1 MPVSNT
7 EVELGGVLL
16 GGQYHDPQGRPFVLV
31 TDSLRAQHY
40 ESTKG
45 SFKFTHDTWQE
56 ITRQRDQFGPDVQM
70 VGWYHTHPGWGVF
83 LSGMDL
89 FICEHFFNR
98 PLDVALVIDPCRD
111 ERGLFQWSDD
121 QPRRVRQTS
130 GFYLVA
136 SRFRESELEECS
148 ILLEGRTAVSHDPRL
163 RSYSR
168 AGAPIVI
175 TDGTHAWQWIALS
188 GSLAIQLGILAILAW
203 RVLSPTNPPVPRE
216 VVQQLAATEQALTA
230 LADVR
235 RRDADIDAKLEVL
248 DAVVAKVPGG
258 QPDLVNSLVEKT
270 EQLAELQ
277 ANLRGRR
284 ALETELDRRV
294 AAMQTDLQ
302 TAQTQS
308 EKLAYEI
315 ERLQKSLAN
324 LQQVSDRQRARIV
337 ELQGRDAAEEDA
349 GQKDSTTQDPDP
361 LEMGRSLAWGRGS
374 VPRHRWFGGGDAP
387 ATQEAGDG

>member
-1 MPVSNT
+1 MASWRRRGRYARPRPDDDRHYAVAPVGDPNEADLPIFVDLDVALEMEEHALSNT
-7 EVELGGVLL
+7 DVELGGVLL

-136 SRFRESELEECS
+136 SRFRESGAGGMQHLIGGENSRVSRPPLAQLFS
-148 ILLEGRTAVSHDPRL
+148 SRRTDRNY
-163 RSYSR
+163 RRYSR
-168 AGAPIVI
+168 LAVDCTFRIARDPTGHPRRFWHGEFSLPPIPPC
-175 TDGTHAWQWIALS
+175 
-188 GSLAIQLGILAILAW
+188 LAKSCSNW
-203 RVLSPTNPPVPRE
+203 RPRSRRSRPWPTCA
-216 VVQQLAATEQALTA
+216 AATRTSMPNSKYSM
-230 LADVR
+230 R
-235 RRDADIDAKLEVL
+235 SSS
-248 DAVVAKVPGG
+248 KVPGG
-258 QPDLVNSLVEKT
+258 QPDLVNSLV
-270 EQLAELQ
+270 
-277 ANLRGRR
+277 G
-284 ALETELDRRV
+284 
-294 AAMQTDLQ
+294 
-302 TAQTQS
+302 
-308 EKLAYEI
+308 
-315 ERLQKSLAN
+315 
-324 LQQVSDRQRARIV
+324 
-337 ELQGRDAAEEDA
+337 
-349 GQKDSTTQDPDP
+349 KD
-361 LEMGRSLAWGRGS
+361 G
-374 VPRHRWFGGGDAP
+374 
-387 ATQEAGDG
+387 AT